1 VAVTRSKAI
10 IPVFIY
16 QEKPFWVMAGV
27 KQGSQ
32 NRQWET
38 KDPQLSE
45 EQILKVPVLYACS
58 FNSC

>member
-1 VAVTRSKAI
+1 
-10 IPVFIY
+10 
-16 QEKPFWVMAGV
+16 MAGV